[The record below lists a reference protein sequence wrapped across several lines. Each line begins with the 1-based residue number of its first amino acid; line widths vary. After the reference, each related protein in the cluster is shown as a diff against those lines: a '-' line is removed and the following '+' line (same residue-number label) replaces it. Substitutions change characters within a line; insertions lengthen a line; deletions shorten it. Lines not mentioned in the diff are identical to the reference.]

1 MRPAVVFECVGVP
14 GVLDQIMAASPR
26 GTRIVVVGVCMEA
39 DTIYPMLGISK
50 ELNLQF
56 VLGYTPD
63 EFAATLDHIA
73 EGAHPGRA
81 ADHRQGRRRR
91 RGRRVRGPRLT
102 RAPRQDPRR
111 ALAGL
116 TTFAALRE
124 RNYRFYWVGLVFY
137 VLGHRA
143 EYVTFAW
150 LVWEATHDA
159 LHLGYLG
166 LAQGVPLV
174 VFQLWGGVLADR
186 VNRLRLLLATQVLT
200 TVTLLAAFA
209 LSALA
214 LIRVEHLLALAA
226 LSNTFRAF
234 DEPTRMSMVPQ
245 MVGRERLANAI
256 ALGSIPWQAGRMI
269 GPSITGILIAAFGGT
284 VGLALAAVASGMALA
299 MYSRLHVDAR
309 AAAAPVGHMGAQ
321 LLEGLSFVRHNFVFA
336 ALICL
341 ALFNAVF
348 GLSYVTLLPIFA
360 DVYFQAGSTGFGLLN
375 AAHGT
380 GALVGTLIVA
390 YLGRAIPS
398 PRSHHPGRRGGHGP
412 RARDLLSVA
421 RARAGPADAGRSSA
435 SATRSI

>member
-1 MRPAVVFECVGVP
+1 
-14 GVLDQIMAASPR
+14 
-26 GTRIVVVGVCMEA
+26 
-39 DTIYPMLGISK
+39 
-50 ELNLQF
+50 
-56 VLGYTPD
+56 
-63 EFAATLDHIA
+63 
-73 EGAHPGRA
+73 
-81 ADHRQGRRRR
+81 
-91 RGRRVRGPRLT
+91 
-102 RAPRQDPRR
+102 
-111 ALAGL
+111 L
-116 TTFAALRE
+116 TTFAALGE
-124 RNYRFYWVGLVFY
+124 RNYRFYWIGLVFY

-200 TVTLLAAFA
+200 TLALLAAFA
-209 LSALA
+209 LSAFG

-245 MVGRERLANAI
+245 MVGRDRLPNAI

-284 VGLALAAVASGMALA
+284 VGLALAAAASGMALA
-299 MYSRLHVDAR
+299 MYARLRLDAR
-309 AAAAPVGHMGAQ
+309 TAATPVGHMGTQ
-321 LLEGLSFVRHNFVFA
+321 LVEGLSFVRHNFVFA

-360 DVYFQAGSTGFGLLN
+360 DVYFEAGSTGFGLLN

-380 GALVGTLIVA
+380 GALVGTLLVA
-390 YLGRAIPS
+390 YLAARF
-398 PRSHHPGRRGGHGP
+398 RRRGLIILVGAASMGLGLAIFSRSPGLGLALPMLALVGFSNTFYLTQVSTHLQQAVPDHLRGRVMSLYALCWNLLP
-412 RARDLLSVA
+412 LGGLLGGVLAAAVDARFAVLVGGAMVTANAVVLL
-421 RARAGPADAGRSSA
+421 A
-435 SATRSI
+435 SRRLRLL

>member
-1 MRPAVVFECVGVP
+1 M
-14 GVLDQIMAASPR
+14 
-26 GTRIVVVGVCMEA
+26 
-39 DTIYPMLGISK
+39 
-50 ELNLQF
+50 
-56 VLGYTPD
+56 
-63 EFAATLDHIA
+63 
-73 EGAHPGRA
+73 
-81 ADHRQGRRRR
+81 
-91 RGRRVRGPRLT
+91 
-102 RAPRQDPRR
+102 
-111 ALAGL
+111 

-200 TVTLLAAFA
+200 TATLLTAFA
-209 LSALA
+209 LSAIGV
-214 LIRVEHLLALAA
+214 IRVEHLLALAA
-226 LSNTFRAF
+226 VSNTFRAF

-256 ALGSIPWQAGRMI
+256 ALGSMPWQAGRMI

-284 VGLALAAVASGMALA
+284 VGLAIAAVSSGVALA

-309 AAAAPVGHMGAQ
+309 SAAPPVGHMGTQ

-348 GLSYVTLLPIFA
+348 GLSYVTLLPIYA

-390 YLGRAIPS
+390 TLAARLRHRGLVILTGAAGMGLGLSIFSQSPGLGLALPMLAAVGFSNTFYLTQVSTHLQQAVPDHLRGRVMSLYALCWNLLPLGGLLGGVLAAAVDARFAVLVGGTMVAANALALLAS
-398 PRSHHPGRRGGHGP
+398 RRL
-412 RARDLLSVA
+412 RLL
-421 RARAGPADAGRSSA
+421 
-435 SATRSI
+435 

>member
-1 MRPAVVFECVGVP
+1 
-14 GVLDQIMAASPR
+14 
-26 GTRIVVVGVCMEA
+26 
-39 DTIYPMLGISK
+39 
-50 ELNLQF
+50 
-56 VLGYTPD
+56 
-63 EFAATLDHIA
+63 
-73 EGAHPGRA
+73 
-81 ADHRQGRRRR
+81 
-91 RGRRVRGPRLT
+91 
-102 RAPRQDPRR
+102 
-111 ALAGL
+111 L
-116 TTFAALRE
+116 TTFAALGE
-124 RNYRFYWVGLVFY
+124 RNYRFYWIGLVFY

-200 TVTLLAAFA
+200 TLALLAAFA
-209 LSALA
+209 LSALG

-245 MVGRERLANAI
+245 MVGRDRLPNAI

-284 VGLALAAVASGMALA
+284 VGLALAAAASGMALA
-299 MYSRLHVDAR
+299 MYARLRLDAR
-309 AAAAPVGHMGAQ
+309 TAATPVGHMGTQ
-321 LLEGLSFVRHNFVFA
+321 LVEGLSFVRHNFVFA

-360 DVYFQAGSTGFGLLN
+360 DVYFEAGSTGFGLLN

-380 GALVGTLIVA
+380 GALVGTLLVA
-390 YLGRAIPS
+390 YLAARF
-398 PRSHHPGRRGGHGP
+398 RRRGLIILVGAASMGLGLAIFSRSPGLGLALPMLALVGFSNTFYLTQVSTHLQQAVPDHLRGRVMSLYALCWNLLP
-412 RARDLLSVA
+412 LGGLLGGVLAAAVDARFAVLVGGAMVTANAVVLL
-421 RARAGPADAGRSSA
+421 A
-435 SATRSI
+435 SRRLRLL

>member
-1 MRPAVVFECVGVP
+1 M
-14 GVLDQIMAASPR
+14 
-26 GTRIVVVGVCMEA
+26 
-39 DTIYPMLGISK
+39 
-50 ELNLQF
+50 
-56 VLGYTPD
+56 
-63 EFAATLDHIA
+63 
-73 EGAHPGRA
+73 
-81 ADHRQGRRRR
+81 
-91 RGRRVRGPRLT
+91 
-102 RAPRQDPRR
+102 
-111 ALAGL
+111 
-116 TTFAALRE
+116 
-124 RNYRFYWVGLVFY
+124 FY

-150 LVWEATHDA
+150 MVWEVTHDA

-174 VFQLWGGVLADR
+174 LFQLWGGVLADR

-200 TVTLLAAFA
+200 TATLATAFA
-209 LSALA
+209 LSALGT
-214 LIRVEHLLALAA
+214 IRVEHLLALAA

-234 DEPTRMSMVPQ
+234 DEPTRMSMVPH
-245 MVGRERLANAI
+245 MVGRERLANAV

-284 VGLALAAVASGMALA
+284 VGLAIAAVASGMALLL
-299 MYSRLHVDAR
+299 YSRLRVSMKAGTP
-309 AAAAPVGHMGAQ
+309 AGHMGSQ
-321 LLEGLSFVRHNFVFA
+321 LVEGLSFVRHNFVFA

-390 YLGRAIPS
+390 SIAARFRHRGLIILIGAAGMGLGLAIFSQSAGLALAMPVLAGVGFSNTFYLTQVSTHLQQAVPDHLRGRVMSLYALCWNLLPLGGLLGGVLAAAVDARFAVLVGGVMVAANALVLLVS
-398 PRSHHPGRRGGHGP
+398 RRL
-412 RARDLLSVA
+412 RLL
-421 RARAGPADAGRSSA
+421 
-435 SATRSI
+435 

>member
-1 MRPAVVFECVGVP
+1 M
-14 GVLDQIMAASPR
+14 
-26 GTRIVVVGVCMEA
+26 
-39 DTIYPMLGISK
+39 
-50 ELNLQF
+50 
-56 VLGYTPD
+56 
-63 EFAATLDHIA
+63 
-73 EGAHPGRA
+73 
-81 ADHRQGRRRR
+81 
-91 RGRRVRGPRLT
+91 
-102 RAPRQDPRR
+102 
-111 ALAGL
+111 
-116 TTFAALRE
+116 
-124 RNYRFYWVGLVFY
+124 GLVFY

-150 LVWEATHDA
+150 LVWEVTRDA

-166 LAQGVPLV
+166 LAQGIPLV

-200 TVTLLAAFA
+200 TATLCLALG

-214 LIRVEHLLALAA
+214 VIRVEHLLALAA

-245 MVGRERLANAI
+245 MVGRERLANAV

-284 VGLALAAVASGMALA
+284 AGLAVAAAASASALA
-299 MYSRLHVDAR
+299 MYSRLHLTAR
-309 AAAAPVGHMGAQ
+309 TPAAGAAHLGAQ

-360 DVYFQAGSTGFGLLN
+360 DVYFEAGSAGFGLLN
-375 AAHGT
+375 AAHGL
-380 GALVGTLIVA
+380 GALAGTLIVA
-390 YLGRAIPS
+390 AIAA
-398 PRSHHPGRRGGHGP
+398 RFRRRGLVILAGAAGMGLGLAIFSQSRGLWLALPMLAGVGFSNTFYLTQVSTHLQQTVPDHLRGRVMSLYALCWNLLP
-412 RARDLLSVA
+412 LGGLLGGALAAAVSARFAVLVGGAMVAANALVLL
-421 RARAGPADAGRSSA
+421 A
-435 SATRSI
+435 SRRLRLL

>member
-1 MRPAVVFECVGVP
+1 
-14 GVLDQIMAASPR
+14 
-26 GTRIVVVGVCMEA
+26 
-39 DTIYPMLGISK
+39 
-50 ELNLQF
+50 
-56 VLGYTPD
+56 
-63 EFAATLDHIA
+63 
-73 EGAHPGRA
+73 
-81 ADHRQGRRRR
+81 
-91 RGRRVRGPRLT
+91 
-102 RAPRQDPRR
+102 
-111 ALAGL
+111 L

-150 LVWEATHDA
+150 LVWEVTHDP

-166 LAQGVPLV
+166 LAQGIPLV

-186 VNRLRLLLATQVLT
+186 MNRLRLLLATQVLT
-200 TVTLLAAFA
+200 TATLVGALA

-245 MVGRERLANAI
+245 MVGRARLANAV
-256 ALGSIPWQAGRMI
+256 ALGSIPWQAGRMV
-269 GPSITGILIAAFGGT
+269 GPSVTGILIAAFGGA
-284 VGLALAAVASGMALA
+284 VGLAVAAVSSAMALV
-299 MYSRLHVDAR
+299 MYSRLRVDAP
-309 AAAAPVGHMGAQ
+309 AGAPAGHMGSQ
-321 LLEGLSFVRHNFVFA
+321 LVEGLSFVRHNFVFA

-360 DVYFQAGSTGFGLLN
+360 DVYFQTGSTGFGLLN
-375 AAHGT
+375 AAHGV

-390 YLGRAIPS
+390 YLAARF
-398 PRSHHPGRRGGHGP
+398 RRRGLVILVGAAGMGLALAVFSQ
-412 RARDLLSVA
+412 ARGLGLALPVLAGVGFSNTFYLTQVSTHLQQAVPDHLRGRVMSLYALCWNLLPLGGLLGGALAAAVDARFAVLVGGAMVA
-421 RARAGPADAGRSSA
+421 ANALVLLA
-435 SATRSI
+435 SRRLRLL